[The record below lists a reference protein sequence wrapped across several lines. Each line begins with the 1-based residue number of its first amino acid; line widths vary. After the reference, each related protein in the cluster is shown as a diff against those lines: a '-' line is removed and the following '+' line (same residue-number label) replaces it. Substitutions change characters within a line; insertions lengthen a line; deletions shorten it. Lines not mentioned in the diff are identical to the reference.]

1 MIQRSADPLVLGW
14 LEPPMTCLELHQ
26 LQTTIQG
33 TTVQVYPL
41 ESVQFVQGRDHSNGT
56 VDLPPYQAR
65 LQL

>member
-14 LEPPMTCLELHQ
+14 LEPSMTCLELHQ

-33 TTVQVYPL
+33 TTVQVYLL

-56 VDLPPYQAR
+56 VDLPPSQAR